1 MPSKPRNLYLRGDT
15 WWGRVKI
22 AGTLHR
28 CSLRTTDPREAARRF
43 KGWRQQLERE
53 LYGAAD
59 APTFKEA
66 VVKWAA
72 EVLPEAVKPSV
83 AKRYL
88 SSVAQLDG
96 TFGALRMDQIT
107 AKAVADYISS
117 RTGKATNAT
126 IRRDL
131 TALSRLLAA
140 CVAWGWR
147 TDNPAATFDRSII
160 RERRDPIQP
169 PDPAAL
175 ALVLSEAPALIARIL
190 RLLDQ
195 TGMRE
200 NEAVRLEAGD
210 IDRTRRQIRLIKTKT
225 NRPRTIAWQTPGG
238 DAGPALVGLPEAGWL
253 FPVGDHKKAVPYANF
268 SSNVGQIMRRLEASE
283 RKAGRAFRRFRVHDL
298 RHGFAIRWLK
308 AGGNIYDLSRHLG
321 HTSVKTTEVYLGFLT
336 ADERA
341 VAQTGAQTPIESA
354 TDGAQIAA
362 PGRAASA

>member
-1 MPSKPRNLYLRGDT
+1 MSRKPRNLFLRGDV

-22 AGTLHR
+22 AGTLYR
-28 CSLRTTDPREAARRF
+28 SSLRTTDPREAARRL

-72 EVLPEAVKPSV
+72 EVLPKAVKPSV
-83 AKRYL
+83 ATRYL
-88 SSVAQLDG
+88 SSVGQLDA

-107 AKAVADYISS
+107 AQTVAAYISARS
-117 RTGKATNAT
+117 GKATNAT

-140 CVAWGWR
+140 CIAWGWR

-175 ALVLSEAPALIARIL
+175 ALVLAEAPPLIAQVL
-190 RLLDQ
+190 GLLDQ

-200 NEAVRLEAGD
+200 NEAVRLEAHD
-210 IDRTRRQIRLIKTKT
+210 LDRGLQQIRLTKTKT
-225 NRPRTIAWQTPGG
+225 NRPRTLPWKSPGG
-238 DAGPALVGLPEAGWL
+238 DAGPLLAELPAAGWL
-253 FPVGDHKKAVPYANF
+253 FPVGEGKDAKPYANF
-268 SSNVGQIMRRLEASE
+268 SSNVGQIMRRLAAREKA
-283 RKAGRAFRRFRVHDL
+283 AGRPFRRFRVHDL

-308 AGGNIYDLSRHLG
+308 RGGNIYDLSRHLG
-321 HTSVKTTEVYLGFLT
+321 HTSVKTTEGYLGFLT
-336 ADERA
+336 SAERA
-341 VAQTGAQTPIESA
+341 VAQTGAQTPLEAEPVPEAVGELSH
-354 TDGAQIAA
+354 
-362 PGRAASA
+362 